1 MSKKDKSKKRK
12 TKKFVLPR
20 KNKKDL
26 RQTIFRHLHP
36 EVQRKCLAVLLLS
49 FLFSV
54 RLVALILDI
63 SPASVRNYR
72 NKYKKGGVEDIKKN
86 NHKGKRSSLHDH
98 AYSMEDEF
106 DKRPPASIKEAAA
119 RIEKITKVKRSL
131 KAVRHFLKT
140 YMKLRYRKVAGIPA
154 KADVKKQK
162 AFLNKQLNP
171 LLRKAEKGKAVVL
184 FVDAAHFV
192 HGAFLGFLWSVKRVF
207 VKTPSGRKRYNVLGA
222 VNAIT
227 RKLHYICNETYVN
240 AQTVCDLLENISQC
254 YPGKIITLVMDNAKY
269 QKCQLVFSMAKKLK
283 IKLLFLPPYSPNLN
297 IIERLWKFIKKE
309 SLNSKYYEKFSE
321 FQAAIVRALEKSN
334 GEWKQKLKTLLVLK
348 FQMFS
353 IENEKEAA

>member
-1 MSKKDKSKKRK
+1 
-12 TKKFVLPR
+12 
-20 KNKKDL
+20 
-26 RQTIFRHLHP
+26 
-36 EVQRKCLAVLLLS
+36 LS

-63 SPASVRNYR
+63 TPASVRNYR
-72 NKYKKGGVEDIKKN
+72 NNYKKGGIEALKKN
-86 NHKGKRSSLHDH
+86 NHKGRRSSLHVH
-98 AYSMEDEF
+98 IHSIEDEF
-106 DKRPPASIKEAAA
+106 DKSPPASIKEAVA
-119 RIEKITKVKRSL
+119 RIEKLTKVKRSL
-131 KAVRHFLKT
+131 KSVRHFLKT
-140 YMKLRYRKVAGIPA
+140 YMNFHYRKVASIPA
-154 KADVKKQK
+154 KANAKKQK
-162 AFLNKQLNP
+162 AFLDKQLNP
-171 LLRKAEKGKAVVL
+171 LLKNAKNGKNIVL

-227 RKLHYICNETYVN
+227 HKLHYICNETYVN
-240 AQTVCDLLENISQC
+240 AQTVCDLLKNISQC

-269 QKCQLVFSMAKKLK
+269 QRCSLVLLTAKKMK

-321 FQAAIVRALEKSN
+321 FKAAIVDALEKSN